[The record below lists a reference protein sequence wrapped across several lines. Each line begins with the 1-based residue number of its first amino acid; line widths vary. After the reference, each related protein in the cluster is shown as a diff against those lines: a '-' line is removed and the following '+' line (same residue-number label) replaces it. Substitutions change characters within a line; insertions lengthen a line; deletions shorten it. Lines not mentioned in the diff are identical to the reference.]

1 MTSRELNSVIAR
13 FKHLYSSY
21 ELSRALIP
29 LILLLIASIGMSPQ
43 YFLNPMNIKVVLMQ
57 ITPLALIAT
66 GEMLIILMGSIDL
79 SPGSAQ
85 AATAMIAAII
95 TRATD
100 NILLAMLAA
109 IALGTTI
116 GVINGILVAKLKIY
130 SFVATL
136 AALVIW
142 RSFVIVVSGGRLIYG
157 LTQYSVFTQ
166 DFGTYI
172 PIGFL
177 LAVLIIILI
186 YVLLIKTVFG
196 RYIYGLGSNEE
207 AVRLAGVRADLAK
220 FLAFTIAGALYG
232 LGGVMLI
239 AMGGFAVDPW
249 SARGNELNAIASC
262 VLGGIMLTGGSGH
275 PLGSL
280 LGASMLTI
288 LTNILVLLGVTEI
301 AVQQTV
307 VGIVLIGAATAL
319 TRGLRYVK

>member
-1 MTSRELNSVIAR
+1 MGYRELNTIFMK
-13 FKHLYSSY
+13 FKYFYSSY

-29 LILLLIASIGMSPQ
+29 LMLIIIASIGMSPQ

-66 GEMLIILMGSIDL
+66 GEMMVILMGSIDL

-85 AATAMIAAII
+85 AATAMIAAIL
-95 TRATD
+95 TRTTG
-100 NILLAMLAA
+100 NVLLAIATA
-109 IALGTTI
+109 IALGTAI

-142 RSFVIVVSGGRLIYG
+142 RSFVIVVSGGKLIYG
-157 LTQYSVFTQ
+157 LTQYAVFTQ
-166 DFGTYI
+166 DFGTYV
-172 PIGFL
+172 PVGFL
-177 LAVLIIILI
+177 LTLLIITVI
-186 YVLLIKTVFG
+186 YTLLTRTVFG

-207 AVRLAGVRADLAK
+207 AVRLAGVRADAAK
-220 FLAFTIAGALYG
+220 FLAFTIAGTLYG